1 LQAITQRVLERG
13 GSDGLAA
20 VLPRLTDSPDASSLT
35 AEHAALLNWLE
46 ALRRAMQT
54 GDSQLMIDGLTGL
67 LGRGRGLTPSGDD
80 VVIGLLLMLNRWH
93 TDLAWGMLN
102 RAVIEA
108 AYRVTTTISANL
120 IECAADGQGDERL
133 VTVADGIVTGRPAI
147 EECVECVLEWGS
159 SSGLDALA
167 GMAIA
172 L

>member
-1 LQAITQRVLERG
+1 
-13 GSDGLAA
+13 
-20 VLPRLTDSPDASSLT
+20 
-35 AEHAALLNWLE
+35 
-46 ALRRAMQT
+46 
-54 GDSQLMIDGLTGL
+54 
-67 LGRGRGLTPSGDD
+67 
-80 VVIGLLLMLNRWH
+80 
-93 TDLAWGMLN
+93 MLN